1 MEQDN
6 KSTRRNFLKAT
17 SLASVAFSMP
27 HLVNAAYKE
36 EKIKHRIQLSEG
48 DRILF
53 QGDSIT
59 DAGRKKEDESANT
72 AVGLGTGYAVLTAAQ
87 LLDRYANEKLT
98 VYNRGIAGNK
108 VFQLAERWDKDAL
121 QLKPS
126 VISVLVGVNDY
137 WHTFLN
143 GYTGTVK
150 TYGDDLR
157 KLLTKTKE
165 ALPDVKFIIGEPFA
179 INGVK
184 AVTDSWF
191 PAFYDYQ
198 KAAREIAKEY
208 KAVFIPYQSIFDKAL
223 KVAPGSYWTRDG
235 VHPTLAGANL
245 MASAWLQAVKA

>member
-1 MEQDN
+1 MEQN
-6 KSTRRNFLKAT
+6 KKATRRNFIKAA
-17 SLASVAFSMP
+17 SLASVTLSIP
-27 HLVNAAYKE
+27 HLVKAAYQE
-36 EKIKHRIQLSEG
+36 EKVKHTIQLSQGE
-48 DRILF
+48 RILF

-59 DAGRKKEDESANT
+59 DAGRKKEDESSNNA
-72 AVGLGTGYAVLTAAQ
+72 AALGTGYAVLTAAQ
-87 LLDRYANEKLT
+87 LLDKYADKKLA
-98 VYNRGIAGNK
+98 VYNRGISGNK

-121 QLKPS
+121 KLQPN
-126 VISVLVGVNDY
+126 VISILVGVNDY
-137 WHTFLN
+137 WHTLLN

-150 TYGDDLR
+150 TYGDDFR
-157 KLLTKTKE
+157 TLLSKTKE

-198 KAAREIAKEY
+198 KAAREIANEY

-235 VHPTLAGANL
+235 VHPSLAGANL
-245 MASAWLQAVKA
+245 MATAWMQAIKA